1 MSDADAETRF
11 DEVAAADDAYRDATH
26 RLRGK
31 PSPPPETPRDNS
43 PQDSAH
49 TQSHGPP
56 ELEPSGVAGVP
67 SGEPLPPQPGPMDPA
82 TAMLPRIDP
91 DGPAPGPPSGPPHGP
106 PHGPPAAAAGPPPAA
121 YTRHGPPPGYGES
134 GPFEHQPFAPPS
146 QYGTPA
152 AESFAF
158 GETGVHTG
166 MIPVISDE
174 ARAAEAE
181 FAAGGRRS
189 TAPSATLTPPRPAT
203 RPGSPTT
210 AEGGN
215 ARLLRSSSLMVAG
228 TLLSKLT
235 GFVKNFMI
243 VIALGVGPFADAYT
257 VATTLPTMLL
267 ILLVGGPVNAVFV
280 PQLIRAMKEGKEE
293 GDAYAN
299 RLLTLVAVTLLGL
312 VAIAVFGAPLIVQLL
327 AHQFTKP
334 DATAVYHQ
342 AIVLTRY
349 VMPTILFYGVFNVMG
364 QVLNARERFG
374 AMMWTP
380 ILNNIVVI
388 FTFGLYVV
396 VAGKHQTAASITPAE
411 TRLLGIGT
419 TLGIVLQCLA
429 MLPYLKAAGVRLR
442 PRFDWRGAGLG
453 KTASLAKWTVLF
465 VLANQAGFAIVSQLA
480 TAANLNAAR
489 QNIHGVGLTAYTMA
503 QNIWMLPQTVITVSI
518 MTATLPRMSRAAA
531 DRDLDA
537 VRSDVSYGLRITAVA
552 IIPAAFAFLALGRDM
567 ASVLYA
573 ARGAGD
579 TAGLG
584 YMLAAFGLG
593 LIPFSAQYV
602 VLRAFYA
609 FEDTRTAFFN
619 TVWIAGINIV
629 LSLTCYYLLPVRWA
643 VVGMAAA
650 YGVAYLVGVT
660 VAALRLR
667 RKLGGLDGRHV
678 ARTYTRLIVAGAL
691 AGFGA
696 FVVATALRRMLGAGF
711 DGSLTALVAGGL
723 VLAVLFLALSKRMR
737 VAEMNAL
744 IATVRARL
752 GR

>member
-31 PSPPPETPRDNS
+31 PSPQPETPRS
-43 PQDSAH
+43 
-49 TQSHGPP
+49 GPP
-56 ELEPSGVAGVP
+56 QAPPTPDPNAMAGVAA
-67 SGEPLPPQPGPMDPA
+67 GEPLTPRPAPPEPA
-82 TAMLPRIDP
+82 TAMLPRIDA
-91 DGPAPGPPSGPPHGP
+91 DGPPPGGSVT
-106 PHGPPAAAAGPPPAA
+106 AGPPPAR
-121 YTRHGPPPGYGES
+121 YHRHGPPPGYGES

-152 AESFAF
+152 ADQSYATY
-158 GETGVHTG
+158 GETAVRTG

-189 TAPSATLTPPRPAT
+189 TAPSATLSPPRPTA
-203 RPGSPTT
+203 RPGPPAAATET
-210 AEGGN
+210 GN
-215 ARLLRSSSLMVAG
+215 AKLLRSSSLMVAG

-280 PQLIRAMKEGKEE
+280 PQLIRAMKEGKQE

-299 RLLTLVAVTLLGL
+299 RLLTLVAVTLLAL
-312 VAIAVFGAPLIVQLL
+312 TAVAVFGAPLIVQLL
-327 AHQFTKP
+327 AHQFTQP
-334 DATAVYHQ
+334 DASAVYNQ

-411 TRLLGIGT
+411 TRLLGLGT

-567 ASVLYA
+567 AAVLYA

-579 TAGLG
+579 TVGLG
-584 YMLAAFGLG
+584 YMLSAFGLG

-609 FEDTRTAFFN
+609 FEDTKTAFFN

-643 VVGMAAA
+643 VVGMAAG
-650 YGVAYLVGVT
+650 YGLAYLVGVL

-678 ARTYTRLIVAGAL
+678 ARTYTRLIVAGAV
-691 AGFGA
+691 AGCGA
-696 FVVATALRRMLGAGF
+696 FVVATALRRLLGSGF
-711 DGSLTALVAGGL
+711 DGSLTSLIVGGL
-723 VLAVLFLALSKRMR
+723 VLAALFLGLSKRMR

>member
-1 MSDADAETRF
+1 MSDADAETRTPT
-11 DEVAAADDAYRDATH
+11 EVEQAQDAYRDATH
-26 RLRGK
+26 RLRAVK
-31 PSPPPETPRDNS
+31 PHAEAAAAEPAIQRPPADDEVVLAP
-43 PQDSAH
+43 AA
-49 TQSHGPP
+49 GPA
-56 ELEPSGVAGVP
+56 EQQVEPATTLLP
-67 SGEPLPPQPGPMDPA
+67 KIADEAPPAEAEAEPLPPSPA
-82 TAMLPRIDP
+82 
-91 DGPAPGPPSGPPHGP
+91 GPPSPL
-106 PHGPPAAAAGPPPAA
+106 AAAVARPRSTGLVGPPP
-121 YTRHGPPPGYGES
+121 TYGLR

-146 QYGTPA
+146 QYGAPSDEALYATY
-152 AESFAF
+152 

-174 ARAAEAE
+174 ARRAEAE
-181 FAAGGRRS
+181 FAAGARRS
-189 TAPSATLTPPRPAT
+189 TAPTATQRPVPAVVEAAPAT
-203 RPGSPTT
+203 
-210 AEGGN
+210 AEAGES
-215 ARLLRSSSLMVAG
+215 RLLRSSSLMVVG

-235 GFVKNFMI
+235 GFVKNFAI

-280 PQLIRAMKEGKEE
+280 PQLIRAMKDEE
-293 GDAYAN
+293 DGGSAYAN
-299 RLLTLVAVTLLGL
+299 RLLTLVTVVLLGL
-312 VAIAVFGAPLIVQLL
+312 SAVAVFGAPLIVQLL
-327 AHQFTKP
+327 ARQFTKP
-334 DATAVYHQ
+334 DAAAVYHQ

-380 ILNNIVVI
+380 ILNNVVVI
-388 FTFGLYVV
+388 FTFALYVL
-396 VAGKHQTAASITPAE
+396 VAGKHQTAATITPAE
-411 TRLLGIGT
+411 TRLLGLGT
-419 TLGIVLQCLA
+419 TLGIVVQCLA
-429 MLPYLKAAGVRLR
+429 MLPYLRAAGVRLR

-465 VLANQAGFAIVSQLA
+465 VLANQAGFSIVSQLA
-480 TAANLNAAR
+480 TAANLHAAR
-489 QNIHGVGLTAYTMA
+489 QHVTGVGLTAYTMA
-503 QNIWMLPQTVITVSI
+503 QSIWMLPQTVITVSI

-531 DRDLDA
+531 DGDLDA
-537 VRSDVSYGLRITAVA
+537 VRADVSYGLRITAVA
-552 IIPAAFAFLALGRDM
+552 IVPAAFAFLALGKDIS
-567 ASVLYA
+567 AVLYA

-584 YMLAAFGLG
+584 YMLMAFGLG

-619 TVWIAGINIV
+619 TVWIAGFNIL
-629 LSLTCYYLLPVRWA
+629 LSVACYYLLPVRWA

-650 YGVAYLVGVT
+650 YGVAYLVGVL
-660 VAALRLR
+660 VAAARLR
-667 RKLGGLDGRHV
+667 RRLGGLDGRHV
-678 ARTYTRLIVAGAL
+678 ARTYARLTVAGAI
-691 AGFGA
+691 AAAGA
-696 FVVATALRRMLGAGF
+696 FATATALGRMLGPGF
-711 DGSLTALVAGGL
+711 TGSLAGLVGGGL
-723 VLAVLFLALSKRMR
+723 VLAALFLAAAKRMR